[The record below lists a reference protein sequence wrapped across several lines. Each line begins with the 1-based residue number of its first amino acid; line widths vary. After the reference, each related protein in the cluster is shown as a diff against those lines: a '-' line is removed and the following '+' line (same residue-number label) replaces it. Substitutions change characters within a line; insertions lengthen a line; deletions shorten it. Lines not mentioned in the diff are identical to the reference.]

1 LVFIFA
7 AEESER
13 SGNDG
18 GATQEE
24 EQTGKPNQIF
34 VIFFHNRDCGT
45 MNLFG
50 KEQVY
55 QKQSFSQ
62 ESPFN

>member
-7 AEESER
+7 AEESEG

-34 VIFFHNRDCGT
+34 FIFF
-45 MNLFG
+45 
-50 KEQVY
+50 
-55 QKQSFSQ
+55 
-62 ESPFN
+62 P